1 MKANP
6 HDSPAA
12 NSWNGPLKP
21 VSVAAFNGRSVCV
34 VAFMCCFVLAG
45 CGNLGPTGGHRGQF
59 IVTLTSVSPSSVTA
73 GGPPFILTVNG
84 SNLTGGFATIVWNGG
99 QQIASV
105 GAGHSTESTQATFL
119 IDASLI
125 ANPGN
130 VSIAVVDGINS
141 NQVSNTLTLTVMPHS
156 TTACALFGLYHYVV
170 TGFDPKGPMVAAG
183 AFGVDA
189 SGNVTGEYGFGDPLS
204 LFFLFGNTPDFI
216 GPGFPGMAGG
226 HCTNSSTPNQGTL
239 TLSCACGASTGTF
252 TFTYTFLLQ
261 QGGGGRLVESND
273 AVGPFGNMSG
283 SGVFAKV
290 IPDSVFN
297 GDYAMGMAGTD
308 THGDQGLWTHTGAV
322 GAFKFSNGNLNG
334 VTDVN
339 DGGTVIS
346 DSTLS
351 GPPPGIPSFSP
362 DAYSID
368 QVDLNLNGL
377 QGNFVFYMLMTSPAT
392 GFVVGTVNSPF
403 ASSGTFGGVN
413 LAGFVSS
420 QANAGT
426 YGNNSLNAP
435 LVLSTLGA
443 SPPLCCTTSTDTTLG
458 LASGFNSSAG
468 TFNLQFDNVS
478 GGVAN
483 LNQTVTGATYSVK
496 SNGRATVSYGVGGNT
511 LNYVYY
517 LDGVNDGYIL
527 GSGSSA
533 EFGFFQP
540 QAAGPFTSASVN
552 GTFGGATFFPLTPT
566 TPNLAT
572 EITLNNGSVSANTP
586 AGALTGTYTV
596 APSGRGTA
604 SVNLP
609 VLGGKD
615 LVFYVI
621 GPDSIAVMGSDA
633 TASDAISFLH
643 F

>member
-1 MKANP
+1 MKSEWRNWLLGFGLIA
-6 HDSPAA
+6 SLCLVPA
-12 NSWNGPLKP
+12 
-21 VSVAAFNGRSVCV
+21 
-34 VAFMCCFVLAG
+34 

-141 NQVSNTLTLTVMPHS
+141 NLLSNTLTLTVMPH
-156 TTACALFGLYHYVV
+156 TTTSCALFGLYHYLV

-189 SGNVTGEYGFGDPLS
+189 SGNVTGEYGFGDPLNP
-204 LFFLFGNTPDFI
+204 FFLFGNAPEFI
-216 GPGFPGMAGG
+216 GPGFPVTAGG
-226 HCTNSSTPNQGTL
+226 RCTNSSTPNQGTL
-239 TLSCACGASTGTF
+239 TVSCACGASTGTF

-297 GDYAMGMAGTD
+297 GNYATGMAGTD
-308 THGDQGLWTHTGAV
+308 THGDQGLWTHVGAV
-322 GAFKFSNGNLNG
+322 GTFRFSNGNLNG

-346 DSTLS
+346 NATLS

-362 DAYSID
+362 DVYSID
-368 QVDLNLNGL
+368 QLDLNLTGL
-377 QGNFVFYMLMTSPAT
+377 QDTIVFYMLMTSPAT
-392 GFVVGTVNSPF
+392 GFVVGTVNSPL
-403 ASSGTFGGVN
+403 ASSGTFEGVS

-420 QANAGT
+420 QANADT

-443 SPPLCCTTSTDTTLG
+443 PPPLCCTTSTDTALG

-468 TFNLQFDNVS
+468 TFNLQFDRVS

-483 LNQTVTGATYSVK
+483 LNQTMTGATYSVA
-496 SNGRATVSYGVGGNT
+496 SNGRATVSYSAGGNT
-511 LNYVYY
+511 FNYVYY
-517 LDGVNDGYIL
+517 LDGDNDGYIL
-527 GSGSSA
+527 GLGSSA

-540 QAAGPFTSASVN
+540 QAPGPFMTSTIN
-552 GTFGGATFFPLTPT
+552 GTFASATFLPLTPAS
-566 TPNLAT
+566 PNLAT
-572 EITLNNGSVSANTP
+572 EITLNNGGLSANTP
-586 AGALTGTYTV
+586 GGALMGTYAV
-596 APSGRGTA
+596 GASGRGTA
-604 SVNLP
+604 TVNLP
-609 VLGGKD
+609 VLGGSN
-615 LVFYVI
+615 LVIYVI
-621 GPDSIAVMGSDA
+621 GPNSVEVMGSDN
-633 TASDAISFLH
+633 TMSDAIAFMH